1 MEEILGSR
9 IPVFVGLTVVIMGA
23 TAFMTGHAVAATWRP
38 VWQAV
43 LYCFLLGLVDRFL
56 TWGLFGGRGLLVSG
70 FIIGTAVLIGIGLIA
85 YRLTYVAK
93 MVTQY
98 PWLYERTGI
107 WRYRAKGTAGG
118 PDDA

>member
-1 MEEILGSR
+1 MEELLGSR
-9 IPVFVGLTVVIMGA
+9 LSVFIGLTVVIMGA
-23 TAFMTGHAVAATWRP
+23 TAYMTGHAVAATWRP

-56 TWGLFGGRGLLVSG
+56 TFALFGGRGLLVSG
-70 FIIGTAVLIGIGLIA
+70 FVIDTAVLIGIGLIA
-85 YRLTYVAK
+85 YRLTHVAK

-107 WRYRAKGTAGG
+107 WRYRAKGGAGG

>member
-9 IPVFVGLTVVIMGA
+9 YPVFIGLTVVIMGA
-23 TAFMTGHAVAATWRP
+23 IAFMTGQAVAATWRP
-38 VWQAV
+38 AWQAV
-43 LYCFLLGLVDRFL
+43 LYCFGLGLVDRFL
-56 TWGLFGGRGLLVSG
+56 TSALFGGLGLLVSG
-70 FIIGTAVLIGIGLIA
+70 FIVDTAVLIGIGLIA
-85 YRLTYVAK
+85 YRLTHVAK

-107 WRYRAKGTAGG
+107 WRYRAKGGAGG

>member
-9 IPVFVGLTVVIMGA
+9 YPVFVGLTVVIMGA
-23 TAFMTGHAVAATWRP
+23 IAFMTGRAVAATWRP

-43 LYCFLLGLVDRFL
+43 LYCFLLGLLDRFL

-70 FIIGTAVLIGIGLIA
+70 FIIDTAVLIGIGLIA
-85 YRLTYVAK
+85 YRLSFVTK

-98 PWLYERTGI
+98 PWLFERTCF
-107 WRYRAKGTAGG
+107 WSYRANCGQRKI
-118 PDDA
+118 PE

>member
-9 IPVFVGLTVVIMGA
+9 IPVFIGLTVVIMGA
-23 TAFMTGHAVAATWRP
+23 IAFMTGHAVAATWRP

-43 LYCFLLGLVDRFL
+43 LYCFLLGLLDRFL
-56 TWGLFGGRGLLVSG
+56 TSALFGGRGLLVSG
-70 FIIGTAVLIGIGLIA
+70 FIVDTAVLIGIGLIA

-98 PWLYERTGI
+98 PWLYERAGI

-118 PDDA
+118 PEDA

>member
-9 IPVFVGLTVVIMGA
+9 IPVFIGLTVVIMGA
-23 TAFMTGHAVAATWRP
+23 IAFMTGRAVAATWRP

-43 LYCFLLGLVDRFL
+43 LYCFLLGLLDRFL
-56 TWGLFGGRGLLVSG
+56 TSGLFGGRGLLVSG
-70 FIIGTAVLIGIGLIA
+70 FIIDTAVLVGIGLIA

-107 WRYRAKGTAGG
+107 WSYRARGGAGG
-118 PDDA
+118 PEDA

>member
-1 MEEILGSR
+1 MEEILGSK

-23 TAFMTGHAVAATWRP
+23 IAFMTGQAVAATWRP

-43 LYCFLLGLVDRFL
+43 LYCFLLGLLDRFL
-56 TWGLFGGRGLLVSG
+56 TSGLFGGRGLLVSG
-70 FIIGTAVLIGIGLIA
+70 FIIDTAVLIGIGLIA
-85 YRLTYVAK
+85 YRLTRVRK

-98 PWLYERTGI
+98 PWLYERAGI

-118 PDDA
+118 AEDA

>member
-9 IPVFVGLTVVIMGA
+9 VPVFIGLTVVIMGA
-23 TAFMTGHAVAATWRP
+23 IAFMTGQAVAATWRP
-38 VWQAV
+38 AWLAV
-43 LYCFLLGLVDRFL
+43 LYCFGLGLLDRFL
-56 TWGLFGGRGLLVSG
+56 TWGLFGGQGLLVSG
-70 FIIGTAVLIGIGLIA
+70 FIIDTAVLIGIGLIA

-107 WRYRAKGTAGG
+107 WSYRARGGAGD
-118 PDDA
+118 PEDA